1 MDYKK
6 QILEKI
12 EANTEVVG
20 IIGLGYVGLPL
31 AVNFAEAG
39 VKTLGFDK
47 NPQKVDSIN
56 HGQNYIGDIRDA
68 KLKEVVDNV
77 ALSATTDFSRM
88 VECDALLIC
97 VPTPLDRFR
106 KPDMSYIESACI
118 EIGKNMKPG
127 TFISLE
133 STTYPT
139 TTEDFMLPIIEGASR
154 ENKHLDVNRN
164 KVEPEQHDQPDPS
177 FLTTSNY
184 PDANVDSFEEQEQ
197 KSVWLSGQ
205 QGQQEQQSGVHPEPQ
220 SSATLTFQPSTL
232 NTFRHG
238 TDFWL
243 AYSPERVD
251 PGNKQFHT
259 RNTPKVLGAM
269 TPDGLEIGEALYK
282 KAIDQIYPVSSPRV
296 AEMVKILE
304 NTYRLVNISL
314 INELA
319 LLAGKM
325 DINIWEVIEAAKTKP
340 FGFQAFY
347 PGPGIGGHCIPL
359 DPFYLEHIAKRYNFD
374 LSMIH
379 AAGHINM
386 RMPHYMY
393 IKIATALNRHKKA
406 VNGSTVLFLG
416 VAYKPNI
423 NDERE
428 SPALEIMEIVA
439 YKGGNVQYHDPFIPH
454 VQTHYNESPDNQKIL
469 YSIDLTAEALAR
481 ADVVVLTTNHSA
493 FDVKFIQEHANM
505 IVDLRNMIKEGGEKV
520 YKL

>member
-1 MDYKK
+1 MNHKEL
-6 QILEKI
+6 ILSKI
-12 EANTEVVG
+12 AVNKEVVG
-20 IIGLGYVGLPL
+20 IVGLGYVGLPL

-39 VKTLGFDK
+39 VKTIGFDK
-47 NPQKVDSIN
+47 NPKKVDSIN
-56 HGQNYIGDIRDA
+56 HGKNYIEDIRDA
-68 KLKEVVDNV
+68 VLKEVVDNV
-77 ALSATTDFSRM
+77 SLSATTDFSRM
-88 VECDALLIC
+88 KECDALLIC
-97 VPTPLDRFR
+97 VPTPLDRFK
-106 KPDMSYIESACI
+106 KPDMSFIENACT
-118 EIGKNMKPG
+118 EIGRHMKPG

-139 TTEDFMLPIIEGASR
+139 TTEDFMLPIIEEASR
-154 ENKHLDVNRN
+154 YNALNQVEENPNDN
-164 KVEPEQHDQPDPS
+164 KQKTNKSQI
-177 FLTTSNY
+177 TNQQKTSN
-184 PDANVDSFEEQEQ
+184 PIE
-197 KSVWLSGQ
+197 
-205 QGQQEQQSGVHPEPQ
+205 Q
-220 SSATLTFQPSTL
+220 SSNSLNFKPSTL
-232 NTFRHG
+232 NFKHG
-238 TDFWL
+238 IDFWL

-251 PGNKQFHT
+251 PGNKSFHT

-269 TPDGLEIGEALYK
+269 TSEGLEIGEAIYK
-282 KAIDQIYPVSSPRV
+282 KAIDHIHPVSSPRI

-304 NTYRLVNISL
+304 NTYRLINISL

-319 LLAGKM
+319 LLSGKM
-325 DINIWEVIEAAKTKP
+325 DINIWEVIDAAKTKP

-359 DPFYLEHIAKRYNFD
+359 DPFYLEHIAKKYNFD

-379 AAGHINM
+379 TAGHINM

-406 VNGSTVLFLG
+406 VNGSKVLFLG

-439 YKGGNVQYHDPFIPH
+439 HKGGNVEYHDPHIPVARTRDGKEYH
-454 VQTHYNESPDNQKIL
+454 SV
-469 YSIDLTAEALAR
+469 DLHAETLAQ

-493 FDVKFIQEHANM
+493 FQVEFIQQHAQL
-505 IVDLRNMIKEGGEKV
+505 IVDMRNMIKEGGEKV

>member
-1 MDYKK
+1 MKYTQ
-6 QILEKI
+6 QILKKI
-12 EANTEVVG
+12 ENNTEVVG

-39 VKTLGFDK
+39 VKVIGFDK
-47 NPQKVDSIN
+47 SEAKVNKIN
-56 HGQNYIGDIRDA
+56 SGENYIKDIRDA
-68 KLKEVVDNV
+68 VLREVVDKV
-77 ALSATTDFSRM
+77 SLQATTDFTKM
-88 VECDALLIC
+88 NECDALIIC
-97 VPTPLDRFR
+97 VPTPLDKFR
-106 KPDMSYIESACI
+106 KPDMSYIEASCEA
-118 EIGKNMKPG
+118 IGQNMKPG

-139 TTEDFMLPIIEGASR
+139 TTEDLMLPIIEKESGL
-154 ENKHLDVNRN
+154 KH
-164 KVEPEQHDQPDPS
+164 
-177 FLTTSNY
+177 
-184 PDANVDSFEEQEQ
+184 
-197 KSVWLSGQ
+197 GI
-205 QGQQEQQSGVHPEPQ
+205 
-220 SSATLTFQPSTL
+220 
-232 NTFRHG
+232 
-238 TDFWL
+238 DFWL

-251 PGNKQFHT
+251 PGNKSFHT
-259 RNTPKVLGAM
+259 KNTPKVLGAM
-269 TPDGLEIGEALYK
+269 SENGLIIGETLYK
-282 KAIDQIYPVSSPRV
+282 KAIDTIHKVSSPRV

-314 INELA
+314 INVLA

-359 DPFYLEHIAKRYNFD
+359 DPFYLEHIAKRFDFD

-406 VNGSTVLFLG
+406 VNGSNVLFLG

-423 NDERE
+423 DDERE
-428 SPALEIMEIVA
+428 SPALEIMDIVSH
-439 YKGGNVQYHDPFIPH
+439 KGGNVSFNDPHIP
-454 VQTHYNESPDNQKIL
+454 KIKTNGDL
-469 YSIDLTAEALAR
+469 SLSSIELTAETLQN
-481 ADVVVLTTNHSA
+481 ADCVVLTTNHDA
-493 FDVKFIQEHANM
+493 FDMEFIQKHSKM
-505 IVDLRNMIKEGGEKV
+505 IVDMRNMVKEASGKV

>member
-1 MDYKK
+1 MNHTQ

-12 EANTEVVG
+12 KNNTEVVG

-39 VKTLGFDK
+39 VKVIGFDK
-47 NPQKVDSIN
+47 SEAKVNHIN
-56 HGQNYIGDIRDA
+56 SGENYIKDIRDA
-68 KLKEVVDNV
+68 VLREVVDKV
-77 ALSATTDFSRM
+77 TLRATTDFTLM
-88 VECDALLIC
+88 KECDALIIC
-97 VPTPLDRFR
+97 VPTPLDKFR
-106 KPDMSYIESACI
+106 KPDMSYIESSCEA
-118 EIGKNMKPG
+118 IGQNMKPG
-127 TFISLE
+127 TFVSLE

-139 TTEDFMLPIIEGASR
+139 TTEDLMLAIVEKESGL
-154 ENKHLDVNRN
+154 KH
-164 KVEPEQHDQPDPS
+164 
-177 FLTTSNY
+177 
-184 PDANVDSFEEQEQ
+184 
-197 KSVWLSGQ
+197 
-205 QGQQEQQSGVHPEPQ
+205 GV
-220 SSATLTFQPSTL
+220 
-232 NTFRHG
+232 
-238 TDFWL
+238 DFWL

-251 PGNKQFHT
+251 PGNKSFHT

-269 TPDGLEIGEALYK
+269 TPDGLEIGQAIYK
-282 KAIDQIYPVSSPRV
+282 KAIDHIYPVSSPRV

-319 LLAGKM
+319 LLSGKM
-325 DINIWEVIEAAKTKP
+325 DINIWEVIDAAKTKP

-359 DPFYLEHIAKRYNFD
+359 DPFYLEHIAKRFDFD

-406 VNGSTVLFLG
+406 VNGSNILFLG

-423 NDERE
+423 DDERE
-428 SPALEIMEIVA
+428 SPALEIMDITVH
-439 YKGGNVQYHDPFIPH
+439 KGGIVTYHDPHIAT
-454 VQTHYNESPDNQKIL
+454 VKTNGGNQLKSIELNEQTL
-469 YSIDLTAEALAR
+469 AEA
-481 ADVVVLTTNHSA
+481 DCVVLTTNHDA
-493 FDVKFIQEHANM
+493 FNVEFIQKHAKM
-505 IVDLRNMIKEGGEKV
+505 IVDMRNMIKEAGEKV

>member
-1 MDYKK
+1 MTNKEL
-6 QILEKI
+6 ILEKI
-12 EANTEVVG
+12 KQNQEIIG

-39 VKTLGFDK
+39 IKVIGFEKSQEKADM
-47 NPQKVDSIN
+47 VN
-56 HGQNYIGDIRDA
+56 HGDNYIGDIRDA
-68 KLKEVVDNV
+68 VLREVVIDKLKLE
-77 ALSATTDFSRM
+77 ATTDVTRM
-88 VECDALLIC
+88 KECDALIIA
-97 VPTPLDRFR
+97 VPTPLDKFR
-106 KPDMSYIESACI
+106 KPDMSYIKSACLD
-118 EIGKNMKPG
+118 IGRNMRLG
-127 TFISLE
+127 TFVSLE

-139 TTEDFMLPIIEGASR
+139 TTEEFMLPIIER
-154 ENKHLDVNRN
+154 E
-164 KVEPEQHDQPDPS
+164 
-177 FLTTSNY
+177 
-184 PDANVDSFEEQEQ
+184 
-197 KSVWLSGQ
+197 SGLK
-205 QGQQEQQSGVHPEPQ
+205 QGQ
-220 SSATLTFQPSTL
+220 
-232 NTFRHG
+232 
-238 TDFWL
+238 DFWL

-251 PGNKQFHT
+251 PGNKEFHT

-269 TPDGLEIGEALYK
+269 SDDGVEIGEALYL
-282 KAIDQIYPVSSPRV
+282 KAIDNIHKVRSPRV
-296 AEMVKILE
+296 SEMVKILE

-340 FGFQAFY
+340 FGFQSFY

-359 DPFYLEHIAKRYNFD
+359 DPFYLEHIAKKYNFD

-406 VNGSTVLFLG
+406 VNGSNILFIG

-428 SPALEIMEIVA
+428 SPALEIIDITA
-439 YKGGNVQYHDPFIPH
+439 HKGGLVCYHDPYIPK
-454 VQTHYNESPDNQKIL
+454 VKTNEGRAFTSV
-469 YSIDLTAEALAR
+469 DLSAESLAKM
-481 ADVVVLTTNHSA
+481 DCIVLTTNHNNLDMELIRKNS
-493 FDVKFIQEHANM
+493 KM
-505 IVDLRNMIKEGGEKV
+505 IVDMRNMIKEESANV

>member
-1 MDYKK
+1 MNPKEE
-6 QILEKI
+6 ILHRISQNKEI
-12 EANTEVVG
+12 VG

-31 AVNFAEAG
+31 AVNFAEAD
-39 VKTLGFDK
+39 VKVIGFDK
-47 NPQKVDSIN
+47 SEAKVKKIN
-56 HGQNYIGDIRDA
+56 NGENYIKDIRDA
-68 KLKEVVDNV
+68 VLREVVGKV
-77 ALSATTDFSRM
+77 TLEATTDFTRM
-88 VECDALLIC
+88 KECDALIIC
-97 VPTPLDRFR
+97 VPTPLDKFR
-106 KPDMSYIESACI
+106 KPDMSYIEAACTD
-118 EIGKNMKPG
+118 IGRYMKPG

-139 TTEDFMLPIIEGASR
+139 TTEDFMLPIITEKI
-154 ENKHLDVNRN
+154 NTNPNFKN
-164 KVEPEQHDQPDPS
+164 
-177 FLTTSNY
+177 LTDKRGS
-184 PDANVDSFEEQEQ
+184 
-197 KSVWLSGQ
+197 
-205 QGQQEQQSGVHPEPQ
+205 
-220 SSATLTFQPSTL
+220 
-232 NTFRHG
+232 
-238 TDFWL
+238 FWL

-251 PGNKQFHT
+251 PGNTSFHT

-269 TPDGLEIGEALYK
+269 DADGMEIGQALYN
-282 KAIDQIYPVSSPRV
+282 KAIDIIYPVSSPRV

-359 DPFYLEHIAKRYNFD
+359 DPFYLEHIAKRFDFD

-379 AAGHINM
+379 SAGHINM

-406 VNGSTVLFLG
+406 VNGSKVLFLG

-423 NDERE
+423 DDERE
-428 SPALEIMEIVA
+428 SPALEIMDIVA
-439 YKGGNVQYHDPFIPH
+439 QKGGQVMYHDPHIPAVKTNH
-454 VQTHYNESPDNQKIL
+454 GHRYKSLSLTDVTLADA
-469 YSIDLTAEALAR
+469 DL
-481 ADVVVLTTNHSA
+481 VVLTTNHDA
-493 FDVKFIQEHANM
+493 FDKDFIQQNAKL
-505 IVDLRNMIKEGGEKV
+505 IVDMRNMIKNSSDKI